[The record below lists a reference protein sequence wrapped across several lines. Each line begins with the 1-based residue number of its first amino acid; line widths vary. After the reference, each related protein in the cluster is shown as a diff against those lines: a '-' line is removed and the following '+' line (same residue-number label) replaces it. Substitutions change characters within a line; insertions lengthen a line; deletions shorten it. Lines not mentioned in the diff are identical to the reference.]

1 MISDFTQRPKA
12 ISEVISPIES
22 KRFGISVSRLNIPLQ
37 HSITDNEIVKI
48 CAESKSDLLIL
59 RYPSNRAR
67 MSQSLSQMSSKN
79 AFQADTLVYFSIPI
93 SSASSSASHSDGPW
107 RFRLCTPSD
116 NSLVMKLADSIFVDY
131 PNHYSSN
138 DSLDLAS
145 VREGFVQWATLGLSD
160 LDKSTVLIEDG
171 DGTSVGFALV
181 AINGELAE
189 IELNG
194 IDSDFQGKGAYTALL
209 NWLVYTAANRG
220 AKSLSISTQ
229 VQNTRV
235 IRAWIKAGFSFDF
248 ALNTFHVMP
257 RKK

>member
-1 MISDFTQRPKA
+1 MISDFTQHPKA
-12 ISEVISPIES
+12 ISEVVSAVES
-22 KRFGISVSRLNIPLQ
+22 ERFGISVSRLNIPLQ

-59 RYPSNRAR
+59 RYPSNRTRIA
-67 MSQSLSQMSSKN
+67 QSLSQVFSKL

-93 SSASSSASHSDGPW
+93 SSAPASHSNGTW
-107 RFRLCTPSD
+107 RFRLCTSSD
-116 NSLVMKLADSIFVDY
+116 NSPVIKLADSIFDRY
-131 PNHYSSN
+131 PNHYSAN
-138 DSLDLAS
+138 NSLDSRL

-160 LDKSTVLIEDG
+160 PDKSTVIVEDG

-181 AINGELAE
+181 AINGEVAE

-209 NWLVYTAANRG
+209 SWVMYTVANRG
-220 AKSLSISTQ
+220 VKSLSISTQ
-229 VQNTRV
+229 GQNNRV
-235 IRAWIKAGFSFDF
+235 IRAWIRAGFNFDF

-257 RKK
+257 SKK